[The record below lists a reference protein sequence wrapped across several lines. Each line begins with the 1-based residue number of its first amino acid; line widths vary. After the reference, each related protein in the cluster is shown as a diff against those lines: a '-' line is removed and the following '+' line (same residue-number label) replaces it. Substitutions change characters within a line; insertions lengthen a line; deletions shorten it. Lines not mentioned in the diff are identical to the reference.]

1 MNRKTSP
8 TKAASL
14 ISGRLKPKTSNRKS
28 NRNAPCRQVHT
39 PKAKSRTQQKVLGPE
54 RKLIKKIVFDEVDF
68 HPVRKEELVRKT
80 CFLQKVH
87 SPKAKSRTQHT
98 VLGPERRLIKKNVFQ
113 QVGFHPVGKKS
124 LTGRRASYRKSILQK
139 TNHDPS
145 RQSWGQ
151 KGDLLRNLYPS
162 R

>member
-28 NRNAPCRQVHT
+28 NRNAPCRKVHT

-98 VLGPERRLIKKNVFQ
+98 VLGPERRLIKKMSFN
-113 QVGFHPVGKKS
+113 
-124 LTGRRASYRKSILQK
+124 R
-139 TNHDPS
+139 
-145 RQSWGQ
+145 
-151 KGDLLRNLYPS
+151 
-162 R
+162 